1 MKTNFHLNKWSVEKE
16 TMIKNLKIW
25 WTLIY
30 VISIV
35 LVNHAFD
42 VLPMLEL
49 GGSVI
54 PAATFL
60 VGLIFV
66 IRDFA
71 QRDIGHYVIPSMLV
85 AGALSYFLLAD
96 PTIAIASV
104 TAFLVSEFADW
115 AVYSFTKRPFPQ
127 RVLLSSALGTPIDSA
142 LFLYM
147 IGSFSIQGV
156 IIMTLVKMVGALVVW
171 SMIRKRMN

>member
-1 MKTNFHLNKWSVEKE
+1 
-16 TMIKNLKIW
+16 MIKNLKIW
-25 WTLIY
+25 WALLY
-30 VISIV
+30 VASIV
-35 LVNHAFD
+35 IINYAFG
-42 VLPMLEL
+42 VLPMWSI
-49 GGSVI
+49 GDSVV
-54 PAATFL
+54 PAATLL

-71 QRDIGHYVIPSMLV
+71 QRDIGHYVIPAMLL
-85 AGALSYFLLAD
+85 AGVLSYFLAD
-96 PTIAIASV
+96 PVIAIASV

-115 AVYSFTKRPFPQ
+115 AIYSFTKRPFPQ

-147 IGSFSIQGV
+147 IGFFSVEGV

>member
-1 MKTNFHLNKWSVEKE
+1 
-16 TMIKNLKIW
+16 MIKDLKIW

-30 VISIV
+30 VASIV
-35 LVNHAFD
+35 IVNYAFG
-42 VLPMLEL
+42 VLPILPL
-49 GGSVI
+49 GEGIVI
-54 PAATFL
+54 PSATIL

-71 QRDIGHYVIPSMLV
+71 QKEVGHYVILAMLL
-85 AGALSYFLLAD
+85 AGTLSYFLAN

-115 AVYSFTKRPFPQ
+115 AIYSFTKRPFPQ

-147 IGSFSIQGV
+147 IGFFSVSGV
-156 IIMTLVKMVGALVVW
+156 IVMTLVKMIGALVVW
-171 SMIRKRMN
+171 WMIRKRMS

>member
-1 MKTNFHLNKWSVEKE
+1 
-16 TMIKNLKIW
+16 MIKNLKIW

-35 LVNHAFD
+35 VVNYAFG
-42 VLPMLEL
+42 VLPILPL
-49 GGSVI
+49 GEGIVI
-54 PAATFL
+54 PSATFL

-66 IRDFA
+66 FRDFA
-71 QRDIGHYVIPSMLV
+71 QREVKHYVILAMLL
-85 AGALSYFLLAD
+85 AGALSYFLAD

-147 IGSFSIQGV
+147 IGFFSVEGV

>member
-1 MKTNFHLNKWSVEKE
+1 
-16 TMIKNLKIW
+16 MIKNLKIW

-35 LVNHAFD
+35 VVNYAFG
-42 VLPMLEL
+42 VLPILPL
-49 GGSVI
+49 GEGIVI
-54 PAATFL
+54 PSATFL

-66 IRDFA
+66 FRDFA
-71 QRDIGHYVIPSMLV
+71 QREVKHYVILAMLL
-85 AGALSYFLLAD
+85 AGALSYFLAD

-115 AVYSFTKRPFPQ
+115 AVYSFTRRPFPQ

-147 IGSFSIQGV
+147 IGFFSVEGV

>member
-1 MKTNFHLNKWSVEKE
+1 
-16 TMIKNLKIW
+16 MIKNLKIW

-30 VISIV
+30 VASIV
-35 LVNHAFD
+35 IVNYAFG
-42 VLPMLEL
+42 VLPILPL
-49 GGSVI
+49 GEGIVI
-54 PAATFL
+54 PTATFL

-66 IRDFA
+66 FRDFA
-71 QRDIGHYVIPSMLV
+71 QREIGHYVIPAMLL
-85 AGALSYFLLAD
+85 AGVLSYFLAD

-115 AVYSFTKRPFPQ
+115 AVYSFTGRPFPQ

-147 IGSFSIQGV
+147 IGFFSIQGV
-156 IIMTLVKMVGALVVW
+156 IIMTLVKMVGALAVW
-171 SMIRKRMN
+171 WIIRKRMN